1 MFEIKGSDVLI
12 SITAKPNSHKFKIL
26 IDEEERKCGNTLNP
40 QLSDEKRLVICLK
53 NSPENNKANM
63 ELIKELKRLFKKE
76 VSLISGSKA
85 KKKKV
90 LIHNATESE
99 IRSALSQISD

>member
-1 MFEIKGSDVLI
+1 MFEIKENNVLI

-26 IDEEERKCGNTLNP
+26 IDEEEQKRDNSMQPL
-40 QLSDEKRLVICLK
+40 LSDENRIIVCLK

-76 VSLISGSKA
+76 VSLISGGKA
-85 KKKKV
+85 KKKKL
-90 LIHNATESE
+90 LIHNITESE
-99 IRSALSQISD
+99 LRSALSQISD